1 MKNFFITAI
10 LITVSLLFCNE
21 KRVYSDDTITIAT
34 FNIQIFGVTKRQKI
48 DVMDVLTKTVRHFD
62 IIAVQEFRDKTQK
75 TLPYFV
81 KKINDIDGDK
91 YEYIGSSRLGRTSS
105 KERYAF
111 IYNTKTVK
119 FNDFSYVYN
128 DSNDVFER
136 EPFVAY
142 FSSGDFDYV
151 LINIHTKPDDA
162 TNEIDALD
170 DVVKDAEAKLPNEKD
185 FIVLGDLNADCSYFN
200 DEADNSDLETEEYF
214 WVVADDADTT
224 VKKTVCAYDRIVFKK
239 EATLEDYTG
248 NWEIFRFDKEYNLSQ
263 KKAEKVSDHYPVWS
277 EFFTDKDDD

>member
-10 LITVSLLFCNE
+10 LITAILLFCNE
-21 KRVYSDDTITIAT
+21 KRAYSDETITIAT
-34 FNIQIFGVTKRQKI
+34 FNIQIFGVTKRQKK

-62 IIAVQEFRDKTQK
+62 VIAVQEFRDKTQK

-81 KKINDIDGDK
+81 KKINDMDGDK
-91 YEYIGSSRLGRTSS
+91 YDYIGSSRLGRISS

-128 DSNDVFER
+128 DTDDVFER

-151 LINIHTKPDDA
+151 LINIHTKPNDA

-185 FIVLGDLNADCSYFN
+185 FIVLGDFNADCSYFN
-200 DEADNSDLETEEYF
+200 DEADNSDLETEEYY
-214 WVVADDADTT
+214 WVVDDALIRDT
-224 VKKTVCAYDRIVFKK
+224 
-239 EATLEDYTG
+239 
-248 NWEIFRFDKEYNLSQ
+248 S
-263 KKAEKVSDHYPVWS
+263 KA
-277 EFFTDKDDD
+277 